1 MKKFFIINLVICISI
16 GWTGTSHLP
25 NIKLKDLKNK
35 RQELSQYY
43 SDGPILIN
51 IWNLACE
58 PCKKEMKELDKLNKK
73 YGAQGFEVVSI
84 NIDNTRSM
92 SKVKSYVNSQKY
104 SFTVLS
110 DPKAEFFRKMGGKV
124 MPFVIIADST
134 GEIINRHV
142 GYNPGDEIRLE
153 KEILH
158 ILQPLAEIPDS
169 LKAGIPDSLK
179 AETEPKQT
187 HPITKPDLEVIP
199 EENTPE

>member
-1 MKKFFIINLVICISI
+1 MRKFFIINLLICISI

-58 PCKKEMKELDKLNKK
+58 PCKKEMKELDKLNIK
-73 YGAQGFEVVSI
+73 YGPQGFEVVSI

-134 GEIINRHV
+134 GKIINRHV
-142 GYNPGDEIRLE
+142 GYSPGDEIRLE

-158 ILQPLAEIPDS
+158 ILQPLVEN
-169 LKAGIPDSLK
+169 PDSLK

-199 EENTPE
+199 EENTPQ

>member
-1 MKKFFIINLVICISI
+1 MKRFFIINLLVLMTI
-16 GWTGTSHLP
+16 GWSGTNHLP
-25 NIKLKDLKNK
+25 NMKLKDLKNK
-35 RQELSQYY
+35 RQDLSQYY
-43 SDGPILIN
+43 SDGPILLN

-58 PCKKEMKELDKLNKK
+58 PCKKEMKELDKLNIK
-73 YGAQGFEVVSI
+73 YGPQGFEVVSI

-134 GEIINRHV
+134 GKIINRHV
-142 GYNPGDEIRLE
+142 GYSPGDEIRLE

-158 ILQPLAEIPDS
+158 ILQPLAE
-169 LKAGIPDSLK
+169 IPDSLK

>member
-1 MKKFFIINLVICISI
+1 MKKFFIINLLVLMTI
-16 GWTGTSHLP
+16 GWSGTNHLP

-35 RQELSQYY
+35 RQDLSQYY
-43 SDGPILIN
+43 SDGPILLN

-58 PCKKEMKELDKLNKK
+58 PCKKEMKELDKLNIK
-73 YGAQGFEVVSI
+73 YGPHGFEVVSI

-134 GEIINRHV
+134 GKIINRHV
-142 GYNPGDEIRLE
+142 GYNPGDE
-153 KEILH
+153 KN
-158 ILQPLAEIPDS
+158 
-169 LKAGIPDSLK
+169 LKRK
-179 AETEPKQT
+179 
-187 HPITKPDLEVIP
+187 
-199 EENTPE
+199 

>member
-1 MKKFFIINLVICISI
+1 MKIVYWTFIFVLLAFNWAS
-16 GWTGTSHLP
+16 TQHLP
-25 NIKLKDLKNK
+25 DVKLKDLNNK

-51 IWNLACE
+51 FWNLACE
-58 PCKKEMKELDKLNKK
+58 PCKKEMKELDKIHVK
-73 YGAQGFEVVSI
+73 YSDKGFEVVSI

-110 DPKAEFFRKMGGKV
+110 DPRAELFRKMGAKV
-124 MPFVIIADST
+124 MPFVLIADST

-142 GYNPGDEIRLE
+142 GYNPGDEKELE

-158 ILQPLAEIPDS
+158 LLAVPEIKADTLQTKL
-169 LKAGIPDSLK
+169 
-179 AETEPKQT
+179 ETS
-187 HPITKPDLEVIP
+187 IP
-199 EENTPE
+199 EKTPDIKSEPTTE

>member
-1 MKKFFIINLVICISI
+1 MKKFFLLNVVIILSI
-16 GWTGTSHLP
+16 VWAGTQHLP
-25 NIKLKDLKNK
+25 KMKLKDLNNK

-43 SDGPILIN
+43 SDGPILMN
-51 IWNLACE
+51 FWNLACE
-58 PCKKEMKELDKLNKK
+58 PCKKEMKELDKLHLK
-73 YGAQGFEVVSI
+73 YEKQSFEVVSI

-110 DPKAEFFRKMGGKV
+110 DPKAELFRKMGAKV

-142 GYNPGDEIRLE
+142 GYNPGDEKELE

-158 ILQPLAEIPDS
+158 LLAVPEIKVDTLQTELETSIPE
-169 LKAGIPDSLK
+169 KTPDIK
-179 AETEPKQT
+179 TN
-187 HPITKPDLEVIP
+187 PITE
-199 EENTPE
+199 

>member
-1 MKKFFIINLVICISI
+1 MKKFFIINLLVLMTI
-16 GWTGTSHLP
+16 GWSGTNHLP
-25 NIKLKDLKNK
+25 NMKLKDLKNK
-35 RQELSQYY
+35 RQDLSQYY
-43 SDGPILIN
+43 SDGPILLN

-58 PCKKEMKELDKLNKK
+58 PCKKEMKELDKLNIK
-73 YGAQGFEVVSI
+73 YGPQGFEVVSI

-134 GEIINRHV
+134 GKIINRHV

-158 ILQPLAEIPDS
+158 ILQPLAENPDS
-169 LKAGIPDSLK
+169 LQ

-187 HPITKPDLEVIP
+187 HPITKPDLEVVP

>member
-1 MKKFFIINLVICISI
+1 MKTIYWTSLVFLLAFN
-16 GWTGTSHLP
+16 WAGTQHLP
-25 NIKLKDLKNK
+25 DVKLKDLNNK

-51 IWNLACE
+51 FWNLACE
-58 PCKKEMKELDKLNKK
+58 PCKKEMKELDKIHVK
-73 YGAQGFEVVSI
+73 YADKGFEVVSI

-110 DPKAEFFRKMGGKV
+110 DPKAELFRKMGAKV

-142 GYNPGDEIRLE
+142 GYNPGDEKELE

-158 ILQPLAEIPDS
+158 LLAVPEI
-169 LKAGIPDSLK
+169 KADTSHTEL
-179 AETEPKQT
+179 ETS
-187 HPITKPDLEVIP
+187 IP
-199 EENTPE
+199 EKTPDIISEPTTK

>member
-1 MKKFFIINLVICISI
+1 MKKFFIINLLVLMTI
-16 GWTGTSHLP
+16 GWSGTNHLP
-25 NIKLKDLKNK
+25 NMKLKDLKNK
-35 RQELSQYY
+35 RQDLSQYY
-43 SDGPILIN
+43 SDGPILLN

-58 PCKKEMKELDKLNKK
+58 PCKKEMKELDKLNIK
-73 YGAQGFEVVSI
+73 YGPQGFEVVSI

-134 GEIINRHV
+134 GKIINRHV
-142 GYNPGDEIRLE
+142 GYSPGDEIRLE

-158 ILQPLAEIPDS
+158 ILQPLAENPDS
-169 LKAGIPDSLK
+169 LQAD
-179 AETEPKQT
+179 TEPKQT
-187 HPITKPDLEVIP
+187 HPITKPDLEVVP

>member
-1 MKKFFIINLVICISI
+1 MRKFFIINLLICISV

-158 ILQPLAEIPDS
+158 ILQPLAENPDS
-169 LKAGIPDSLK
+169 LQAD
-179 AETEPKQT
+179 TEPKQT
-187 HPITKPDLEVIP
+187 HPITKPDLEVVP
-199 EENTPE
+199 EILPNK

>member
-1 MKKFFIINLVICISI
+1 MKKFFIINLLVLMTI
-16 GWTGTSHLP
+16 GWSGTNHLP

-158 ILQPLAEIPDS
+158 ILQPLAENPDS
-169 LKAGIPDSLK
+169 IQAN
-179 AETEPKQT
+179 TEPKQT
-187 HPITKPDLEVIP
+187 HPITKPDLEVVP
-199 EENTPE
+199 EKNTPE